1 MLQISYYI
9 KESTVPNAGYGIFTS
24 QDIKKDDIVW
34 KFNKD
39 TMKIFTENDI
49 KSINNQEIKKMILKY
64 SWKKN
69 NLYYFDLTDEKF
81 KNHSDN
87 PNIITYDDY
96 TSIAS
101 RDIKKD
107 EELFD
112 NYFSYD
118 ENANMKLNSSDH

>member
-9 KESTVPNAGYGIFTS
+9 KESTIPNAGYGIFTG
-24 QDIKKDDIVW
+24 QDIKKGDIVW

-49 KSINNQEIKKMILKY
+49 KSLNNEEIKKMILKY
-64 SWKKN
+64 CWKEN

-96 TSIAS
+96 TSIAA

-112 NYFSYD
+112 NYFEYD
-118 ENANMKLNSSDH
+118 ENTKIKLNSSDH